1 MTPQPLDDIICKIQI
16 LISLSS
22 LLDWKVIGLPS
33 IEHLIDIN
41 TLKCGKKHN
50 LDFEVQMNEGAHM
63 QKGSV

>member
-1 MTPQPLDDIICKIQI
+1 MTPQPLDDVISKIQI

-22 LLDWKVIGLPS
+22 LLDRKIISLPS

-41 TLKCGKKHN
+41 TLKWGKKHN
-50 LDFEVQMNEGAHM
+50 LDFEVQMNEGAPM